1 MKTFFLLFLRYVNRY
16 SFIDGIRIFAS
27 INLFNKKLVKIPG
40 YPPIHFRQNTSDSDV
55 FNQVILSRE
64 YRIDEVFNP
73 QFIIDVG
80 ANIGLTSLFYHK
92 EYPSARIFAV
102 EMETGNYDLLKK
114 NTTEISNITSIN
126 KALWSDSTPI
136 FMTRSSSKDS
146 HCVGLKSE
154 FSELVQTITV
164 LEIIDKF
171 KLTSID
177 ILKMDI
183 EGAEKEIFSKDV
195 DTWLPMV
202 KCLIIELHDRFV
214 SGCSMSLFNAL
225 TNYDYSMS
233 TRGELVIIKIIGLRY
248 PQKL

>member
-1 MKTFFLLFLRYVNRY
+1 M
-16 SFIDGIRIFAS
+16 
-27 INLFNKKLVKIPG
+27 NLFNKELVKIPG
-40 YPPIHFRQNTSDSDV
+40 YSPIHLRQNTSDSDV

-64 YRIDEVFNP
+64 YRIDEVSNP
-73 QFIIDVG
+73 QFIIDAG

-102 EMETGNYDLLKK
+102 EMEAGNYDLLKK
-114 NTTEISNITSIN
+114 NTAQISNISAVN

-136 FMTRSSSKDS
+136 YMTRSTSKDS
-146 HCVGLKSE
+146 HSVGLQSE
-154 FSELVQTITV
+154 FSELVQTITI

-183 EGAEKEIFSKDV
+183 EGAEKEIFSKGV
-195 DTWLPMV
+195 DSWLPMV
-202 KCLIIELHDRFV
+202 KYLIVELHDRFL

-225 TNYDYSMS
+225 SNYEYSMS
-233 TRGELVIIKIIGLRY
+233 VRGELVIIKIIGLRY
-248 PQKL
+248 PHKN

>member
-1 MKTFFLLFLRYVNRY
+1 MKTFFLLFLRYLNRY
-16 SFIDGIRIFAS
+16 SFIDGMRIFAS
-27 INLFNKKLVKIPG
+27 INLFNKEIVRVPG
-40 YPPIHFRQNTSDSDV
+40 YSPIHLRQKTSDSDV

-73 QFIIDVG
+73 QFIIDAG
-80 ANIGLTSLFYHK
+80 ANIGLTSLFYHN

-114 NTTEISNITSIN
+114 NTEQISNITAVN

-136 FMTRSSSKDS
+136 YMTRSSSKDA

-154 FSELVQTITV
+154 FSELVQTITI

-183 EGAEKEIFSKDV
+183 EGAEKEIFSKGV
-195 DTWLPMV
+195 DSWLPMV
-202 KCLIIELHDRFV
+202 KYLIIELHDRFL

-225 TNYDYSMS
+225 SNYEYSMS
-233 TRGELVIIKIIGLRY
+233 VRGELVIIKIIGLRY
-248 PQKL
+248 PHKN